1 MRRAGIY
8 DAAYGAIEESIVRGL
23 REARR
28 AVPAEDIARVC
39 HLTRLCTE
47 AQLRESLDRLERR
60 GSIRRVALAG
70 GGDRRPL
77 FAGIANDAYVATGGD
92 Q

>member
-8 DAAYGAIEESIVRGL
+8 DQAYGAIEEAIVRGL

-28 AVPAEDIARVC
+28 AVPFEDVARVC
-39 HLTRLCTE
+39 HLTWLCTPG
-47 AQLRESLDRLERR
+47 QLRESLDRLERR
-60 GSIRRVALAG
+60 GSIRRVVTAESDG
-70 GGDRRPL
+70 RRPL
-77 FAGIANDAYVATGGD
+77 FAGIASDAYIAAGGG